1 MFKKMVLLLLLE
13 TLPMFACGPT
23 FSVSR
28 FIQLIIVVIIGG
40 SLISYGILFLF
51 RGKSK
56 KEEV

>member
-1 MFKKMVLLLLLE
+1 MVLLLLLG

-23 FSVSR
+23 FSVSG
-28 FIQLIIVVIIGG
+28 FIQLIQLIIVVIMGG

-56 KEEV
+56 KEEF